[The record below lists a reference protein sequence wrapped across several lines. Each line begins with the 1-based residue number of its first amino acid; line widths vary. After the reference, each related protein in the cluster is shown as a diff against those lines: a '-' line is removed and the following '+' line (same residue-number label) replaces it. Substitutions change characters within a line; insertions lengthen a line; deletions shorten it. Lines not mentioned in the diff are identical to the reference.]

1 MVPVVDLRSLFYYSQ
16 DEKALRFLETALVG
30 ACGNAA
36 RLKVDCSC
44 YTSQEHVLKTTPA
57 PRSTRSRC
65 RLSRLSVWVA
75 CAKPLTKSESSAVA
89 TCARCNSVAIAGWRV
104 SPKTK
109 FARSHRTIM
118 YVCPEQE
125 PAALSVLTKFQL
137 ATGLP
142 RLAIVLRSRHFWLA
156 VLARA
161 IYGEIARVMGSNM
174 IPWSWVT
181 APHTGRRLMTQRVD
195 VQSRCS
201 SR

>member
-1 MVPVVDLRSLFYYSQ
+1 VLHESRTRLENDASAVFDKVEVSTKSTQRVGRVCEAADQVRVIGCCDLRTMQ
-16 DEKALRFLETALVG
+16 
-30 ACGNAA
+30 
-36 RLKVDCSC
+36 
-44 YTSQEHVLKTTPA
+44 Q
-57 PRSTRSRC
+57 
-65 RLSRLSVWVA
+65 
-75 CAKPLTKSESSAVA
+75 
-89 TCARCNSVAIAGWRV
+89 SVAIAGWRV

-156 VLARA
+156 A

-201 SR
+201 SRWLVVEKSTCACALATPSAAQPFPF